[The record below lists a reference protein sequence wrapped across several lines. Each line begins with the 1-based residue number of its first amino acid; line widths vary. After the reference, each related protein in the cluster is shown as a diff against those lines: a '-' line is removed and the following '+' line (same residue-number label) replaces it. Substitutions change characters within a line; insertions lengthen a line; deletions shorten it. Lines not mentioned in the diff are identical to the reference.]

1 MRRSGTNRGVAILD
15 DRIKPPGQQEA
26 SAPRDASGTLHAR
39 HQYRHRRSAWEIEQR
54 GPVILKTWSGVL
66 RTAGGVVF
74 YGDPNGAFVAVDER
88 DGKTLWHFNTNV
100 GMKASPMT
108 FAVDGKQFVAVAAG
122 SVFLCFGL
130 PPP

>member
-1 MRRSGTNRGVAILD
+1 MRAIHFD
-15 DRIKPPGQQEA
+15 TGDV
-26 SAPRDASGTLHAR
+26 
-39 HQYRHRRSAWEIEQR
+39 AWEIAQR

-66 RTAGGVVF
+66 ATGGGVVF
-74 YGDPNGAFVAVDER
+74 YSDPNGAFVALGER
-88 DGKTLWHFNTNV
+88 DGKTLWHFNTYV

-130 PPP
+130 PSP

>member
-1 MRRSGTNRGVAILD
+1 MNAISALPAINIDSGEV
-15 DRIKPPGQQEA
+15 
-26 SAPRDASGTLHAR
+26 
-39 HQYRHRRSAWEIEQR
+39 AWEIAQR

-66 RTAGGVVF
+66 GTAGGIVF

-88 DGKTLWHFNTNV
+88 HGKTLWHFNTNV

-130 PPP
+130 PSP

>member
-1 MRRSGTNRGVAILD
+1 MTLEACHELD
-15 DRIKPPGQQEA
+15 TPGQQKA
-26 SAPRDASGTLHAR
+26 SAHPETPAERYMRAINIDTGDV
-39 HQYRHRRSAWEIEQR
+39 AWEIAQR

-66 RTAGGVVF
+66 GTGGGVVF

-88 DGKTLWHFNTNV
+88 NGKALWHFNTNV

-108 FAVDGKQFVAVAAG
+108 FALDGKQFVAVAAG

-130 PPP
+130 PSP

>member
-1 MRRSGTNRGVAILD
+1 VGD
-15 DRIKPPGQQEA
+15 
-26 SAPRDASGTLHAR
+26 
-39 HQYRHRRSAWEIEQR
+39 
-54 GPVILKTWSGVL
+54 
-66 RTAGGVVF
+66 RTAGTGNFENLVRRAGNRRRIVF

-88 DGKTLWHFNTNV
+88 NGKTLWHFNTNV

-130 PPP
+130 PFH